1 MSKFASLTDGSVDEW
16 KAMLDT
22 NVLGFAICTR
32 EAIKSMKEKGI
43 DDGHLVTIGSTLAHY
58 VIPRG
63 GEPLNLYCGTKFAA
77 RALTKGTRNEVRLAG
92 KNFRVTHISAARD
105 PCTVVSYMLIR

>member
-1 MSKFASLTDGSVDEW
+1 MIKCDKFASLTDGSVDEW

-43 DDGHLVTIGSTLAHY
+43 DDGHLVTIGSTCSTLAHY
-58 VIPRG
+58 
-63 GEPLNLYCGTKFAA
+63 LYHGTKFAA
-77 RALTKGTRNEVRLAG
+77 RAFTKGTR
-92 KNFRVTHISAARD
+92 D
-105 PCTVVSYMLIR
+105 